1 MFRSFNVINCI
12 LFRVVLLVVFQASAL
27 RGVKLLADDFHPD
40 QTALPCPAPKGAVLL
55 FDGKE
60 INHFVSMTGQPPN
73 WPVHEGCLVS
83 TRGQAVTGKPRSNH
97 LLSSFVFQDAEIHV
111 EFRLPE
117 DSPGNSGLY
126 LHGHYELQILNSHQ
140 ATTLTQ
146 QEMGSLYGFAAPL
159 VNAAR
164 PPLEWQVYDVR
175 YHAPKRNPE
184 GQIIDEGRLT
194 AWLNGQRV
202 QHDVRF
208 GEPKSSYHPFRHG
221 RTPFLET
228 VEARLLSSMSGP
240 LFLQDHDAAVQFR
253 NIWVRPLDDHA
264 GFEFQPADDE

>member
-1 MFRSFNVINCI
+1 MKNRFLMCLISVMAA
-12 LFRVVLLVVFQASAL
+12 QA
-27 RGVKLLADDFHPD
+27 GLLADDFQPD
-40 QTALPCPAPKGAVLL
+40 QTTLPAPVPAEAIML
-55 FDGKE
+55 FNGQG
-60 INHFVSMTGQPPN
+60 IHHFVGMTGQPPD
-73 WPVHEGCLVS
+73 WPVQEGCLIS
-83 TRGQAVTGKPRSNH
+83 TRGEAVPGKPRSNH
-97 LLSSFVFQDAEIHV
+97 LLSTFVFRDAEIHV
-111 EFRLPE
+111 EFQLPAN
-117 DSPGNSGLY
+117 STGNSGLY

-164 PPLEWQVYDVR
+164 PPLEWQVYDIR
-175 YHAPKRNPE
+175 YSAPRRDPE
-184 GQIIDEGRLT
+184 GRIVEEGRLT

-202 QHDVRF
+202 QHNVRF

-240 LFLQDHDAAVQFR
+240 LFLQDHDAEVQFR

-264 GFEFQPADDE
+264 GFAFPPARDP